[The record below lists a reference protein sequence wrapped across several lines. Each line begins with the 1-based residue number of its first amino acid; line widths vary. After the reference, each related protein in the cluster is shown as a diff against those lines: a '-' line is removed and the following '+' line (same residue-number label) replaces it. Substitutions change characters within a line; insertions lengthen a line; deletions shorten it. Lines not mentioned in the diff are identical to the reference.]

1 MVERGELITVCRQIG
16 GMMEAGVD
24 ILRITRVLRA
34 QTDNA
39 RLLDLYHAL
48 DHDLTM
54 GHSLSDALAHAPDV
68 WSPFAISLV
77 QQGEDRNDLAGAF
90 LKVADFLQQEEV
102 VAHDVAA
109 HEAAEIRA
117 GMAADSASAP
127 PMSTHAAVPIAGLNA
142 PAAPL
147 SVIALDGLID
157 RLQGLGLRA
166 LTICAGL
173 LLALAGVWWSEQ
185 AGLLEPRW
193 INVTLCSVSALFIG
207 TAGVWV
213 QRRIQAERKREARCS
228 FCGQNG
234 QDGAGLERA
243 PRFAGAAICA
253 RCASII
259 ARRHAL
265 PETQADAPSVA
276 GNAYGD
282 VADVANHAAT
292 IRGAP
297 FAAKVRVTGNG
308 AATAEAARQAAQGTA
323 HKNGDAQ
330 PSNDNRAAPP
340 TPAASVA
347 RENAHAREEDY
358 E

>member
-34 QTDNA
+34 QTDNP
-39 RLLDLYHAL
+39 RLLQLYQAL

-54 GHSLSDALAHAPDV
+54 GQSLSDAMAHAPDV
-68 WSPFAISLV
+68 WSPFAVSLV

-102 VAHDVAA
+102 VAHDIAA

-117 GMAADSASAP
+117 GMAADSMTAV
-127 PMSTHAAVPIAGLNA
+127 PMSTHVAVPVAGLNA
-142 PAAPL
+142 PATPL

-173 LLALAGVWWSEQ
+173 LLALAGVWWSEE

-207 TAGVWV
+207 AAGVWV
-213 QRRIQAERKREARCS
+213 QRRIQAERRREARCS
-228 FCGQNG
+228 FCGQSG
-234 QDGAGLERA
+234 HDGADLERA

-253 RCASII
+253 RCASIV
-259 ARRHAL
+259 ARRHAPL
-265 PETQADAPSVA
+265 ETPEATSSETARDDSH
-276 GNAYGD
+276 NA
-282 VADVANHAAT
+282 AND
-292 IRGAP
+292 GA
-297 FAAKVRVTGNG
+297 
-308 AATAEAARQAAQGTA
+308 
-323 HKNGDAQ
+323 KNGSTIGGANRHATHSPGAKIPFTQDGATNGQ
-330 PSNDNRAAPP
+330 TRNGNRAANSAVTTTA
-340 TPAASVA
+340 TPVA
-347 RENAHAREEDY
+347 NAVSREEDY